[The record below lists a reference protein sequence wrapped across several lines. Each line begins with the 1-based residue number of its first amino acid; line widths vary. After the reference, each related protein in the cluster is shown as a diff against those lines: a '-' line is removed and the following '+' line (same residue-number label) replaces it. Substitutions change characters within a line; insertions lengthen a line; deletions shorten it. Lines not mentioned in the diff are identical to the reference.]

1 MSDIEKRST
10 SDNEIQPAPSVD
22 VEKARRE
29 SDAARHALHGG
40 PPPFRWASLWEP
52 AQINPLNGKSYTL
65 PILNLRDQYAI
76 NFHLA
81 WLGFF
86 VAFLSWFAFPPLI
99 PEAIRADLKLT
110 TEEVGNSNIIALLAT
125 LFCRF
130 LFGPLVDR
138 FGPRLTMAG
147 VLAVGA
153 IPSGLA
159 GTISSASGLYAI
171 RFFIGILGASFVP
184 CLAWTTTF
192 FDKSIV
198 GTANSL
204 VGGWGNMGGG
214 VTFVVQVAVFQR
226 LVDGGM
232 SSHSAWR
239 TAFAIVPVPVLLL
252 VSAATL
258 FFGTDHPAGKW
269 AARHTLP
276 ATAVAARQG
285 HLAKLDAAERAV
297 IERKMQEKKTG
308 SGVVQAAS
316 DDEDDELAE
325 VPLDVAVA
333 EKLTLRM
340 FLDIIKSPTTWLPAL
355 MYMTTFGFELAVDA
369 NLPNVL
375 VAAHK
380 SPHFGQLEAG
390 YYTSAFGLMNIVTR
404 PFGGYL
410 ADRLYARYKTPT
422 VKKYIT
428 ITLGFLQG
436 MMSLAYGLYSRS
448 KYNAGSIPDLSTQ
461 MGLVA
466 LMAIFCEVANGTNF
480 SLVPHC
486 SPLSPGTVAGL
497 VGAMGNLGG
506 IIFAIIFRFDT
517 LQAYSKAFIISGAL
531 AAGVNLFVI
540 LLPAPKK

>member
-1 MSDIEKRST
+1 M
-10 SDNEIQPAPSVD
+10 
-22 VEKARRE
+22 
-29 SDAARHALHGG
+29 
-40 PPPFRWASLWEP
+40 WEP
-52 AQINPLNGKSYTL
+52 AQINPLNGTPST
-65 PILNLRDQYAI
+65 
-76 NFHLA
+76 FHLA

-86 VAFLSWFAFPPLI
+86 VAFLSWFAFPSLI
-99 PEAIRADLKLT
+99 SEAIRMDLKLT
-110 TEEVGNSNIIALLAT
+110 TAQVRDSTIYALLAT

-138 FGPRLTMAG
+138 FGPRLTIVG
-147 VLAVGA
+147 VLTVGA

-159 GTISSASGLYAI
+159 GTISIASGLYAI
-171 RFFIGILGASFVP
+171 RFFIGIPGASFVP
-184 CLAWTTTF
+184 CLAWRTTF
-192 FDKSIV
+192 FHKYI
-198 GTANSL
+198 
-204 VGGWGNMGGG
+204 
-214 VTFVVQVAVFQR
+214 VAVFQR

-232 SSHSAWR
+232 SSHSAWK
-239 TAFAIVPVPVLLL
+239 TAFAVVPVPVLLL

-258 FFGTDHPAGKW
+258 FLGSNHPAGKW

-276 ATAVAARQG
+276 TTAVAARQG

-297 IERKMQEKKTG
+297 IERKIQGKKTG

-340 FLDIIKSPTTWLPAL
+340 FLNIINSPTTWLPAL
-355 MYMTTFGFELAVDA
+355 MYMATFGFELAVDA

-390 YYTSAFGLMNIVTR
+390 YSTSAFGLMSIVSR

-410 ADRLYARYKTPT
+410 ADRLYAHYKTPT

-448 KYNAGSIPDLSTQ
+448 KYKAGGEVFILPP
-461 MGLVA
+461 A
-466 LMAIFCEVANGTNF
+466 LNPATLLQPFLNPPLLIF
-480 SLVPHC
+480 P
-486 SPLSPGTVAGL
+486 
-497 VGAMGNLGG
+497 
-506 IIFAIIFRFDT
+506 
-517 LQAYSKAFIISGAL
+517 
-531 AAGVNLFVI
+531 
-540 LLPAPKK
+540 